1 MFHPFLHGKDEF
13 DFLGFLGA
21 VRGVREWEEG
31 NGESGGKVER
41 DTTDG
46 KDGFHTHLNCRRLV
60 VLGTGVVRP
69 GRRKL
74 DRPVQSGLLPAV
86 PTSDAE
92 PRRMEEDGHP
102 PVRLGRAA
110 QRCQT
115 SGGCSRGHCHMPAQ
129 ATALLPR

>member
-1 MFHPFLHGKDEF
+1 MYHPFLHGKDECGLLEF
-13 DFLGFLGA
+13 PGA
-21 VRGVREWEEG
+21 AGGVWEGEG
-31 NGESGGKVER
+31 EANGESEGRV
-41 DTTDG
+41 TTDG
-46 KDGFHTHLNCRRLV
+46 KDSFHTHLSCRRLV

-69 GRRKL
+69 GRRNL

-86 PTSDAE
+86 PTSDTE
-92 PRRMEEDGHP
+92 PRRMEEDAHP

-115 SGGCSRGHCHMPAQ
+115 SGGCSRRHCHMPAQ